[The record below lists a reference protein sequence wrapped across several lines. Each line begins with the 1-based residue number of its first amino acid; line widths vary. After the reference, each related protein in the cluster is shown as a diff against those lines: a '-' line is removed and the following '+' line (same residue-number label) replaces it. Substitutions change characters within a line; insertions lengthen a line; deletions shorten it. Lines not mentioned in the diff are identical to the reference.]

1 MESLSTPSSL
11 YLLWDLKRALEKNQS
26 LQVGVKFFIYRGFNC
41 RFSKSFHEWW
51 LSKQMNNSEASSAKP
66 SPDTLLNTP
75 LNKSLNSK
83 FNIRQQAL
91 IQILEKGLEGA
102 PIYENLKSLE
112 KDFLIFCEDDI
123 QSHTALLPLLM
134 QIPLMGLIMPAILA
148 LLIIPALGLL
158 QI

>member
-1 MESLSTPSSL
+1 MAGLSTPSSL

-26 LQVGVKFFIYRGFNC
+26 LQIGIKFFIHRNLKC
-41 RFSKSFHEWW
+41 QFSNRFHEWW
-51 LSKQMNNSEASSAKP
+51 VSKHSNQQNQSTSRTAF
-66 SPDTLLNTP
+66 DY
-75 LNKSLNSK
+75 K

-112 KDFLIFCEDDI
+112 KDFLVFCEDDI